1 MKTTQFAHTSRA
13 FMWIPIFVGVVV
25 FGTTVV
31 VANPGLIPTLDSE
44 AAHVDFSNL
53 PNGSPVRHGFEAW
66 QAQGWTSGTHCM
78 QLARSGAYLDV
89 AIEIPERVLAA
100 QLTLVHR
107 SGFAPGCARNGF
119 APVTVTVNGAVL
131 ARGFVPPA
139 DGTEADG
146 FTTNRWD
153 VASLLVPGRNQIRV
167 TTEELCSVYEINRLG
182 LAMTSGAARW
192 IEACQMT
199 HGIAANQPTD
209 RATMFTS
216 TDGWAVCWTK
226 AASEAIG
233 RRIEFRFYDPSGG
246 RYFVTERTADRYN
259 WGYIHVA
266 GWRAATLQGQWRV
279 DVYVSGE
286 FQLSVPF
293 HIGSAGC
300 GWAPRITSVEFP
312 SAVRANGERACG
324 YVSFYDPDG
333 DITRV
338 TFEPVEGFFSGFEF
352 DPNVEGRN
360 NGRFSFYAY
369 TRLVQRVTLEVIL
382 YDRQGNES
390 EPYCFTFNAQ

>member
-53 PNGSPVRHGFEAW
+53 PNGSPVRYGFEAW
-66 QAQGWTSGTHCM
+66 QAQGWTSGTRCM

-89 AIEIPERVLAA
+89 AIEVPERVLAA

-131 ARGFVPPA
+131 ARGLVPPA
-139 DGTEADG
+139 AGTGVDG
-146 FTTNRWD
+146 FTTDRWD
-153 VASLLVPGRNQIRV
+153 VSSLLSSGRNRIRI
-167 TTEELCSVYEINRLG
+167 TAEDLCSVYEINRLE
-182 LAMTSGAARW
+182 LAVTAVASRS

-199 HGIAANQPTD
+199 RGIESNRPTD
-209 RATMFTS
+209 RATVFEP
-216 TDGWAVCWTK
+216 TDRWAVCWTEI
-226 AASEAIG
+226 ASEAIG
-233 RRIEFRFYDPSGG
+233 RRIEFRFYDPSGSL
-246 RYFVTERTADRYN
+246 YFGTERTADRYN

-279 DVYVSGE
+279 DLYVSGE
-286 FQLSVPF
+286 FQLSAPF
-293 HIGSAGC
+293 HVGSAWSGR
-300 GWAPRITSVEFP
+300 APCVTGVDFP
-312 SAVRANGERACG
+312 SVIRANGEHASG

-333 DITRV
+333 DIAQV
-338 TFEPVEGFFSGFEF
+338 TFEAVEGFFSGFEF
-352 DPNVEGRN
+352 NPDVEGRAD
-360 NGRFSFYAY
+360 GRFSFYVY
-369 TRLVQRVTLEVIL
+369 TWLSQRVTLKVIL
-382 YDRQGNES
+382 YDRRGNES
-390 EPYCFTFNAQ
+390 EPYGFTFNAE